1 MNEELKCLIEDISD
15 YNYVKY
21 FLSMTKNKIVTCNK
35 NVYVYDVEKTIYKLS
50 SEYEVKKMVMD
61 EITNSIN
68 KIIKDNKDKDN
79 KTLIKIKKNIGDKN
93 QLNDIID
100 LLKTTT
106 IDENFFNKINNNVNV
121 LHFKN
126 GSISLIDGTFKKR
139 KSIDYVLS
147 YIDYDYNIDIDKKI
161 KNKIIDEIL
170 MPIFNNSKGLL
181 KNMLEILGYM
191 LTGLC
196 NEKILIVL
204 TGYSASNGKTT
215 FLNMINSALTNNYS
229 FKINSKFFD
238 ENFTTRH
245 KIISNLSNK
254 VFTYI
259 EEMSQKKIEIDYLK
273 SFIDGGIINNQ
284 KMYSTT
290 EVIKLS
296 STLFI
301 ATNHLINYK
310 NDEGIRRRLK
320 LITLKNK
327 FVDDENEIN
336 NETIFLKNKFL
347 DGFIDSIE
355 FKQQMINIMIEYA
368 IKYNKNKKITYVE
381 EITND
386 TKEASEINDNFQN
399 FLNEKK
405 YIITKKSSDII
416 HKDELIE
423 DYNDYSNLKIKTV
436 KFIISDIKRLGI
448 DYEKNKMVNKK
459 QGFFIGIKKEG
470 TNKKNEI
477 KDDNKDELLKRI
489 KQLEDELKTLKAIKK
504 DETDEDETDE
514 KNEKKEDEEDEIDET
529 DINNLSE
536 AVNFM
541 FN

>member
-1 MNEELKCLIEDISD
+1 
-15 YNYVKY
+15 
-21 FLSMTKNKIVTCNK
+21 
-35 NVYVYDVEKTIYKLS
+35 
-50 SEYEVKKMVMD
+50 MD

-459 QGFFIGIKKEG
+459 QGF
-470 TNKKNEI
+470 
-477 KDDNKDELLKRI
+477 L
-489 KQLEDELKTLKAIKK
+489 
-504 DETDEDETDE
+504 
-514 KNEKKEDEEDEIDET
+514 
-529 DINNLSE
+529 
-536 AVNFM
+536 
-541 FN
+541 